1 MAFHFAGVLVLALLA
16 QPAAPLASQAQGL
29 LSAPVVN
36 GKPVEVAIGFYAYD
50 FARVTSR
57 DESFDLTGYLE
68 LSWRDPR
75 LELPADARSATKEWR
90 RMDAARVWTPKVYFE
105 NALEQPRQHADP
117 VIEVDPEGM
126 ITSWSIVSGKFSSP
140 MHLERF
146 PFDRQ
151 RLAVRIGA
159 FEDESVMKFRVKNE
173 LVLLGEEAFLT
184 DWAIGNPEAR
194 IDSHR
199 FVPGQAVYP
208 RFTYEVEVNRRATF
222 YVCRVMIPLF
232 FLALV
237 PWAAF
242 WFEPAGLQPQISTC
256 LASLIALVTFNF
268 AIDFSLPKLVYLTLI
283 DKHAL
288 IGFAF
293 VVLSVAAVS
302 MIHVSVT
309 HNRLQQALAIQ
320 RVVRWIYLPAYLLA
334 VLLNLGVLIG

>member
-1 MAFHFAGVLVLALLA
+1 
-16 QPAAPLASQAQGL
+16 
-29 LSAPVVN
+29 
-36 GKPVEVAIGFYAYD
+36 
-50 FARVTSR
+50 
-57 DESFDLTGYLE
+57 
-68 LSWRDPR
+68 
-75 LELPADARSATKEWR
+75 
-90 RMDAARVWTPKVYFE
+90 MDAARVWTPKVYFE

-117 VIEVDPEGM
+117 VIEVDPEGVV
-126 ITSWSIVSGKFSSP
+126 TSWSIVSGKFSSSL
-140 MHLERF
+140 HLERF

-173 LVLLGEEAFLT
+173 LVLVGEEAFLT
-184 DWAIGNPEAR
+184 DWTIGHPAAR

-199 FVPGQAVYP
+199 FVPGQDVYP
-208 RFTYEVEVNRRATF
+208 RFTYEVEVNRRAAF
-222 YVCRVMIPLF
+222 YVWRVMVPLC

-242 WFEPAGLQPQISTC
+242 WFDPVQLQPQITTC

-288 IGFAF
+288 IGFTF

-309 HNRLQQALAIQ
+309 HNRLQQALTIQ
-320 RVVRWIYLPAYLLA
+320 RIVRWIYLPAYLLA
-334 VLLNLGVLIG
+334 VILNLGVLIG